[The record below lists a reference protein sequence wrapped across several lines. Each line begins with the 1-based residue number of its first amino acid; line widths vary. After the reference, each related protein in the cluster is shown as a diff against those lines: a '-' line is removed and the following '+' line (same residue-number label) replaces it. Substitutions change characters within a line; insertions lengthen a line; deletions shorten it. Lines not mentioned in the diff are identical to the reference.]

1 MSSVPTFIFCRI
13 MSDKY
18 KTLNFE
24 DDHGDSL
31 LDESADLEE
40 PREIEDQREEPT
52 EDVLGDFVCGERDI
66 FSQDS
71 LTDFQL
77 ERAVKAPP
85 RGFLQFLPGIQRLL
99 KLWNH

>member
-13 MSDKY
+13 ISDKY

-24 DDHGDSL
+24 DDHGDSI

-52 EDVLGDFVCGERDI
+52 EDALGDFVCGDRDI

-77 ERAVKAPP
+77 ERVVKASTPC
-85 RGFLQFLPGIQRLL
+85 GFCRTSQGSRDC
-99 KLWNH
+99 

>member
-1 MSSVPTFIFCRI
+1 

-24 DDHGDSL
+24 DDYGDSL

-52 EDVLGDFVCGERDI
+52 EDALGDFVCGDRDI

-77 ERAVKAPP
+77 ERMVKTSTPADSAEPP
-85 RGFLQFLPGIQRLL
+85 RDPETAKALESSSFD
-99 KLWNH
+99 WY

>member
-1 MSSVPTFIFCRI
+1 MSCVPTFIFCRI
-13 MSDKY
+13 ISDKY

-31 LDESADLEE
+31 LDESVDLKE

-52 EDVLGDFVCGERDI
+52 EDALGDFVCGDRDI
-66 FSQDS
+66 FLQDS

-77 ERAVKAPP
+77 ECVVKASTPC
-85 RGFLQFLPGIQRLL
+85 GFCRTSQGSRDC
-99 KLWNH
+99 